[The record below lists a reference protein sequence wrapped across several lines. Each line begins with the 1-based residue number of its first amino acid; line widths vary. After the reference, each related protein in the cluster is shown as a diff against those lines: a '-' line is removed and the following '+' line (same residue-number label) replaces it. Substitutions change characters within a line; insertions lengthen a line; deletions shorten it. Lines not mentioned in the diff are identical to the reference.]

1 MTVDQLAVVLLVAGV
16 LLLVSVT
23 AVRLSVWTG
32 LPSLLLY
39 VALGLLLGE
48 DAFGIT
54 FDDAQLTQVLGY
66 AALVVILAE
75 GGLTTSWGDI
85 RGSVPVAAVLATAG
99 SLVSV
104 GVTAGAAWLVLDH
117 DWRLALIAGAVVSST
132 DAAAV
137 FSVLRSVP
145 LPHRI
150 GGVLEAE
157 AGFNDA
163 PVVILVVAF
172 AGSGDGDRI
181 SVGHV
186 VLELLQELTLG
197 TAIGLAMGWLGAQ
210 LLRRV
215 ALTTSGLYPIAVM
228 ALAVAAYGA
237 AATLHG
243 SGFLAVYLAA
253 LVLGNARLP
262 HGPATRGFVEG
273 LAWVAQIGLFV
284 LLGLLVTPSEL
295 GPAVLPAL
303 AIGTVLLLVARP
315 LSVAVST
322 TPFGLPWREQAF
334 LSWAGLRGGVPI
346 VLATV
351 PVVAGVARSQL
362 IFDVVFVLVVVFTLV
377 QGPTLPWV
385 ARRLGLARTGAA
397 RALAV
402 EASPLT
408 QIGADLLQLRVPP
421 DSRLHGVTISEL
433 RLPAGAAVT
442 LLVRGGASLVPLPTT
457 MLRHGDD
464 VLLVTTSEVRA
475 VVEHR
480 MQAVS
485 SRGRLASWLGEGPPP

>member
-1 MTVDQLAVVLLVAGV
+1 MTVDQLAVVLLVSGG
-16 LLLVSVT
+16 LLLVSVA
-23 AVRLSVWTG
+23 AVRLSEWSG

-48 DAFGIT
+48 DGFGIR

-75 GGLTTSWGDI
+75 GGLTTSWSSI
-85 RGSVPVAAVLATAG
+85 RGSVPVAAVLATVG
-99 SLVSV
+99 SIVSV
-104 GVTAGAAWLVLDH
+104 VVTAGVAWLVLDH
-117 DWRLALIAGAVVSST
+117 DWRLALIAAAVVSST

-137 FSVLRSVP
+137 FSVLRNVP

-150 GGVLEAE
+150 GGLLEAE

-163 PVVILVVAF
+163 PIVILVVAF
-172 AGSGDGDRI
+172 AAPTGDGLSI
-181 SVGHV
+181 GHIA
-186 VLELLQELTLG
+186 LELVQEL
-197 TAIGLAMGWLGAQ
+197 AIGTGVGLALGWLGAQ
-210 LLRRV
+210 LLRRL
-215 ALTTSGLYPIAVM
+215 ALPASGLYPIAVV
-228 ALAVAAYGA
+228 ALAVGGYGA
-237 AATLHG
+237 AATAHG
-243 SGFLAVYLAA
+243 SGFLAVYLVT

-273 LAWVAQIGLFV
+273 LGWVAQIGLFV
-284 LLGLLVTPSEL
+284 LLGLLVTPSDL

-315 LSVAVST
+315 LSVAVSAT
-322 TPFGLPWREQAF
+322 AFSVPWREQVF

-351 PVVAGVARSQL
+351 PVVAGVQRSQL
-362 IFDVVFVLVVVFTLV
+362 IFNVVFVLVVVFTLI

-385 ARRLGLARTGAA
+385 ARRLRLTQTGAA
-397 RALAV
+397 RDLAV
-402 EASPLT
+402 DASPLT

-421 DSRLHGVTISEL
+421 ESRLHGVTIAEL

-442 LLVRGGASLVPLPTT
+442 LLVRGGASLVPLPDT

-464 VLLVTTSEVRA
+464 VLLVATSEVRA

-480 MQAVS
+480 LQAVS
-485 SRGRLASWLGEGPPP
+485 TRGRLASWTGTAGP